1 MINLKKLLNE
11 TVGFGIET
19 SVRDAKRAMAIFNDE
34 FKQHTKSY
42 AEYTNF
48 FIFKDRNEATEFK
61 KRLQSISSDYLQL
74 IKTNFNEK

>member
-11 TVGFGIET
+11 ATGFGIET
-19 SVRDAKRAMAIFNDE
+19 SVRDAKKAMAIFNDE

-48 FIFKDRNEATEFK
+48 FVFKDKNDANEFK
-61 KRLQSISSDYLQL
+61 ERLQRISSDYLQL
-74 IKTNFNEK
+74 IKTKYEK